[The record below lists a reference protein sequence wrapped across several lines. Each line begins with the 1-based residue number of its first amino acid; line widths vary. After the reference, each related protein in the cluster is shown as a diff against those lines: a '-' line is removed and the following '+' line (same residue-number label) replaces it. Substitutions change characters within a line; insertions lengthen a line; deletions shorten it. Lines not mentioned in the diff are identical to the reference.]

1 VFEGAVQA
9 IEWTA
14 LNAGMSEENAS
25 RYALFMGMVLPQNT
39 LKGLAR
45 AARLTVY
52 MEMSGVKTGITTAVK
67 TGVKGN
73 WGEAWAAAALE
84 YKNYAQMPCRLPG
97 NRGMDHVFVK
107 YGPNKIVE
115 EIVVVESKFA
125 TGGGAPKLARTE
137 GDKVQQLS
145 NAWLDKQHTKLKE
158 AHPETWKLIDQ
169 NKDKIRFKANV
180 LDDNKVNKWYDY
192 GQFDKSNL
200 KEKTA
205 IRTKKGLE

>member
-107 YGPNKIVE
+107 YGPNRIVE

-125 TGGGAPKLARTE
+125 TGGGAPKLARAKDE
-137 GDKVQQLS
+137 AQQLS
-145 NAWLDKQHTKLKE
+145 NFWLNKQMNTLDQKGL
-158 AHPETWKLIDQ
+158 HPETLSLLKNNQ
-169 NKDKIRFKANV
+169 DKIRFKANV
-180 LDDNKVNKWYDY
+180 LDENKVNRWYDY
-192 GQFDKSNL
+192 GKFNGEDL
-200 KEKTA
+200 
-205 IRTKKGLE
+205 TKKATYIEKGAK